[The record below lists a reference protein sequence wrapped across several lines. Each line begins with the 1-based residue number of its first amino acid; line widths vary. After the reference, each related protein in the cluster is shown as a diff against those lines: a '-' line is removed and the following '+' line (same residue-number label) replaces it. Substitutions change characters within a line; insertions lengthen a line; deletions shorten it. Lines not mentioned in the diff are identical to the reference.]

1 MIDGTNS
8 EIKICSHINNL
19 LISGYNNDI
28 DGTDP
33 NCKIEKLEVKGSN
46 NTVKLNRNCSNVQK
60 NIASSNELIIEG
72 FNGNNGINNFN
83 QAMDTFNYFTMNS
96 TNGFTI
102 NITNTVGGVN
112 VTSNMNIMSNT
123 NNMNNMN
130 NMNNNMYNNMNNPMN
145 NNMNSYIRNLFN
157 NMNNNMYNNNMN
169 NNSNMNN
176 NMYNN
181 NMNNN
186 RNITINFYNNNMN
199 SNINN
204 RNMNNNIYNNNMNN
218 NSNMNNNFNNN
229 NMNNNSN
236 NRENNRTNLR
246 DIKNS
251 IMASVNMN
259 NLSDFEKKKL
269 ELTLEMDEYQYK
281 HIQKYES
288 RKETKC
294 AICLEDFKGPD
305 IIKAFYKCE
314 HIFHKK
320 CLLDWLKKNNKCPL
334 CNHDLSD
341 DIKKMK

>member
-157 NMNNNMYNNNMN
+157 NMNNNF
-169 NNSNMNN
+169 
-176 NMYNN
+176 YNN

-186 RNITINFYNNNMN
+186 RNMNNNFYNNNMN
-199 SNINN
+199 NN
-204 RNMNNNIYNNNMNN
+204 RNMN
-218 NSNMNNNFNNN
+218 
-229 NMNNNSN
+229 
-236 NRENNRTNLR
+236 E
-246 DIKNS
+246 
-251 IMASVNMN
+251 
-259 NLSDFEKKKL
+259 
-269 ELTLEMDEYQYK
+269 
-281 HIQKYES
+281 
-288 RKETKC
+288 
-294 AICLEDFKGPD
+294 
-305 IIKAFYKCE
+305 
-314 HIFHKK
+314 
-320 CLLDWLKKNNKCPL
+320 
-334 CNHDLSD
+334 
-341 DIKKMK
+341 